1 MTRMWNQ
8 QQLGYVEHTSV
19 SGEAWQ
25 FIFRGTT
32 SGAGAAGGTTVVDA
46 SADSGGADTYNGRY
60 WVHILSGD
68 NEGEWKRVID
78 DDGSGT
84 LAVENNGFTNQVAA
98 SVRYELWKSPEPV
111 VVVDSTTATTIVD
124 AVRAE
129 ANDFWNGYYLI
140 PINGTD
146 RGLNPVEITDF
157 VSATGTFTVANNAL
171 DGVSA
176 GDVLVLRRF
185 VEVGGISLPGG
196 HAYHPRPQNRVN
208 FAVGDGTIGAKSGEV
223 SFNTHVFGSGSLAAA
238 DAAANKS
245 ELHGLLVAS
254 GLELSQGTSATVGA
268 GSTTTA
274 IKIATGKWE
283 NLTIGQLV
291 EYQGNVR
298 RITAQTDGAG
308 AEDTI
313 TVSPALPYAPTSGDV
328 LHAMCNYQK
337 STDGDGM
344 YGVTLEYEVDGVR
357 YTITGCKGNVQLVD
371 GPVLEFSFSF
381 TCNHW
386 IREIEAAPY
395 NAGTAYTSQPSILNS
410 DRKAWLDTTGTDIKG
425 FTAQPG
431 STFAMKQ
438 VQGST
443 GINGGSELQHTGYA
457 CGCTF
462 REILSSSGDLDQDLR
477 WTARTSRAILVVY
490 GGHGNAMAVSIPAG
504 RLIESPNPEDGDGMV
519 EVPNVVEA
527 QDAGNTTDPDAT
539 IVKIP
544 DFSICLS

>member
-25 FIFRGTT
+25 LIMKGTT
-32 SGAGAAGGTTVVDA
+32 SGAGAAGGTTLVDA

-68 NEGEWKRVID
+68 NDGEWKRVVD

-84 LAVENNGFTNQVAA
+84 LTLENNGFTNQVAG
-98 SVRYELWKSPEPV
+98 SVEYELVKSPEPV
-111 VVVDSTTATTIVD
+111 VVVDSDTATTIVD

-129 ANDFWNGYYLI
+129 SDDHWIGYYLV
-140 PINGTD
+140 PITGTD
-146 RGLNPVEITDF
+146 RGVAPVEITDF
-157 VSATGTFTVANNAL
+157 ASATGTFTIANNAL
-171 DGVSA
+171 DGIAA
-176 GDVLVLRRF
+176 GDVCLLRRF
-185 VEVGGISLPGG
+185 VEVSGVSLPSG
-196 HAYHPRPQNRVN
+196 HAYHPRPSPRVN
-208 FAVGDGTIGAKSGEV
+208 HAVGDGVVGAKSGDL
-223 SFNTHVFGSGSLAAA
+223 SFNTQVFGSGSLAAA

-245 ELHGLLVAS
+245 ELHGLLVAG
-254 GLELSQGTSATVGA
+254 GLELSQGTSATVDA

-274 IKIATGKWE
+274 ISIATGKWE

-298 RITAQTDGAG
+298 RITAQTDGGAG
-308 AEDTI
+308 VDTI
-313 TVSPALPYAPTSGDV
+313 TVSPALPYAPTSADV
-328 LHAMCNYQK
+328 LHGMCCYQK
-337 STDGDGM
+337 STDSDGM
-344 YGVTLEYEVDGVR
+344 YGVTVEYEVDGIR

-371 GPVLEFSFSF
+371 GPVLELAFSFA
-381 TCNHW
+381 CNHW

-395 NAGTAYTSQPSILNS
+395 NAGTAYSSQPAILNS
-410 DRKAWLDTTGTDIKG
+410 DRIAYLDTTGADVKG

-431 STFAMKQ
+431 TTHAMKQ

-443 GINGGSELQHTGYA
+443 GVNGVSDLQHTGYA
-457 CGCTF
+457 AGCTF
-462 REILSSSGDLDQDLR
+462 REILDSSGNLDQDLR
-477 WTARTSRAILVVY
+477 FTARTAKAILVVY
-490 GGHGNAMAVSIPAG
+490 GSHANAMAVSIPVG

-519 EVPNVVEA
+519 EAPSVVEA
-527 QDAGNTTDPDAT
+527 QDAGTSADPDST
-539 IVKIP
+539 VVKVP